1 VSTRIIRSIMPK
13 GLFARS
19 LLILTVPVLLI
30 QIITIFVFLD
40 RYWDEVTRR
49 LVDGVMGEIAAITQM
64 VTDEPPR
71 YQFYEIQQA
80 SESNLKIILTSE
92 EGTFKEL
99 EKPKFTLFNS
109 WPYLVYKALD
119 KAAEYKIDYPHQIS
133 INTQDRDVLIQVQ
146 LENQFLNY
154 NFSLKRIFSSSS
166 YIFLLWMIGASFVL
180 LIVAILFMRNQIRP
194 IRRLAVAADRFGK
207 GRDIPFFKV
216 SGSSEIRLAAQSF
229 LDMKDRINR
238 QIQQRT
244 TMLAG
249 VSHDLRT
256 PLTRMKLQLEMMKE
270 TDDVKAMKADINDM
284 EKMISAYLQFARGE
298 AGEETRDVDL
308 KELTQRA
315 IDSVTHLDAQFILN
329 APAEKYMVP
338 VKEMAIIRCIVNIL
352 TNADRFAD
360 MVQVTLEK
368 KESSIRIFI
377 DDNGEGLSVDQYED
391 VFKPFYRGDKSR
403 NVKTA
408 SVGLGLTI
416 AQDIISSHGGSIELD
431 KSPMGGLRVILDLPL

>member
-1 VSTRIIRSIMPK
+1 MGLPMLRKIMPK

-30 QIITIFVFLD
+30 QIITTFVFFD
-40 RYWDEVTRR
+40 RYWDEVTGR
-49 LVDGVMGEIAAITQM
+49 LVEGVVGEIAVITQM
-64 VTDEPPR
+64 VDEETPR
-71 YQFYEIQQA
+71 YQFHEIQVA
-80 SESNLKIILTSE
+80 SEENLKIILTSKDGE
-92 EGTFKEL
+92 FSKIS
-99 EKPKFTLFNS
+99 KPKYSLLSS
-109 WPYLVYKALD
+109 WPYLIYKAMDGAL
-119 KAAEYKIDYPHQIS
+119 EYKLDYPAQLQINMS
-133 INTQDRDVLIQVQ
+133 DKRVLVQVQ
-146 LENQFLNY
+146 LENQYLNY
-154 NFSLKRIFSSSS
+154 TFNLKRVFSSAS
-166 YIFLLWMIGASFVL
+166 YIFLLWMIGASFSL
-180 LIVAILFMRNQIRP
+180 LIIAILFMRNQIRP

-229 LDMKDRINR
+229 LDMKERINR

-270 TDDVKAMKADINDM
+270 TDDVQAMKADINDM

-298 AGEETRDVDL
+298 AGEKTRAIDL

-315 IDSVTHLDAQFILN
+315 IDSVTHLDADFVLN
-329 APAEKYMVP
+329 APEDRYIVP
-338 VKEMAIIRCIVNIL
+338 VKEMAIIRCIVNVL

-360 MVQVTLEK
+360 TVHVTLSK
-368 KESSIRIFI
+368 KEISITITV
-377 DDNGEGLSVDQYED
+377 DDNGEGISGEDYEN

-416 AQDIISSHGGSIELD
+416 TQDIVASHGGSIVLNE
-431 KSPMGGLRVILDLPL
+431 SPMGGLRVVIDLPL